1 MYQQRGFVLAKD
13 DRFLRT
19 LHRIRNMSTAMV
31 KFIEEEFGIHVSS
44 CEITK
49 ENLDFLCAVAR
60 FVEDRQPFAI
70 GLPRNVQAAWCA
82 DR

>member
-1 MYQQRGFVLAKD
+1 MYWQRGFVLSED

-19 LHRIRNMSTAMV
+19 LDPIRNMSTAMV

-44 CEITK
+44 CEITE
-49 ENLDFLCAVAR
+49 ENLGFLRAFAR
-60 FVEDRQPFAI
+60 FVESKQPFAI
-70 GLPRNVQAAWCA
+70 AWPRNVQAAVWA